1 MSENTHHHTYEA
13 ALVTGG
19 GRGIGAAV
27 AVRLA
32 EAGFDV
38 ALTYERDE
46 DAAAKVVTAVEG
58 HGRRGLALR
67 VDAADADATVRAV
80 DRVAEAFGRLDVL
93 VNNAAV
99 FPVGPHDG
107 HTVEEIDRVL
117 AVNVRAPFLAS
128 RAAARHMDGGG
139 RIITVGS
146 NVANRV
152 PFGGLTL
159 YTLSKSALTGMTR
172 GLARDLGPRGITV
185 AQVDPGPTDTD
196 TNPADGPNA
205 DGIRSLVPLGRFARP
220 DEIAESVVHLAGPGA
235 RFITGAVLAVDGGI
249 NA

>member
-1 MSENTHHHTYEA
+1 MNENTHHTAEA

-46 DAAAKVVTAVEG
+46 QAAAEVVSLIEK

-67 VDAADADATVRAV
+67 ADASDADAVTGAV
-80 DRVAEAFGRLDVL
+80 DRAAAEFGRLDVL

-128 RAAARHMDGGG
+128 RAAARHMDGDG
-139 RIITVGS
+139 RIVTVGS
-146 NVANRV
+146 NVATRV

-159 YTLSKSALTGMTR
+159 YTLSKSALAGMTR

-220 DEIAESVVHLAGPGA
+220 AEIAETVAHLVGPGG
-235 RFITGAVLAVDGGI
+235 RFITGAVLPVDGGI

>member
-1 MSENTHHHTYEA
+1 MNENTRHTNEA
-13 ALVTGG
+13 ALITGG
-19 GRGIGAAV
+19 SRGIGAAI

-32 EAGFDV
+32 EEGLDV

-46 DAAAKVVTAVEG
+46 EAAAKVVEAVEER
-58 HGRRGLALR
+58 GRRGLALR
-67 VDAADADATVRAV
+67 ADAADADAVTGAV
-80 DRVAEAFGRLDVL
+80 DRVAAEFGRLDVL
-93 VNNAAV
+93 VNNAAL
-99 FPVGPHDG
+99 FPFGPFDEP
-107 HTVEEIDRVL
+107 TVEEIDRVL
-117 AVNVRAPFLAS
+117 AINVRAPFLAA
-128 RAAARHMDGGG
+128 RAAVRHMDGDG

-146 NVANRV
+146 NVAVRV

-159 YTLSKSALTGMTR
+159 YTLSKSALAGMTR

-196 TNPADGPNA
+196 ANPADGPNA

-220 DEIAESVVHLAGPGA
+220 EEIAGTVAHLVGPGG
-235 RFITGAVLAVDGGI
+235 RFITGTVIGVDGGI

>member
-1 MSENTHHHTYEA
+1 MSENMDHTAEA

-32 EAGFDV
+32 GAGFDV
-38 ALTYERDE
+38 ALTYERDG
-46 DAAAKVVTAVEG
+46 DAAAKVVAAVEEY
-58 HGRRGLALR
+58 GRRGLALR
-67 VDAADADATVRAV
+67 ADAADPDAVTEAV
-80 DRVAEAFGRLDVL
+80 DRAAAAFGRLDVL

-99 FPVGPHDG
+99 FPVGPFDG
-107 HTVEEIDRVL
+107 HTVEEVDRVL
-117 AVNVRAPFLAS
+117 AVNVRAPFLAA

-146 NVANRV
+146 NVATRV

-159 YTLSKSALTGMTR
+159 YTLSKSALAGMTR

-185 AQVDPGPTDTD
+185 AQVDPGPTDTG

-220 DEIAESVVHLAGPGA
+220 EEIAGTVAHLAGPEG
-235 RFITGAVLAVDGGI
+235 RFITGAVLPVDGGI

>member
-1 MSENTHHHTYEA
+1 MSEKTHHSTEA

-32 EAGFDV
+32 EAGFDI

-46 DAAAKVVTAVEG
+46 QAAAKVVAAVEE

-67 VDAADADATVRAV
+67 ADAADADAVTGAV
-80 DRVAEAFGRLDVL
+80 DRAAAAFGRLDVL

-99 FPVGPHDG
+99 FPFGPHDG
-107 HTVEEIDRVL
+107 HTVEEVDRVL

-139 RIITVGS
+139 RIVTVGS
-146 NVANRV
+146 NVATRV

-159 YTLSKSALTGMTR
+159 YTLSKSALAGMTR

-196 TNPADGPNA
+196 ANPADGPNA

-220 DEIAESVVHLAGPGA
+220 EEIADTVAHMVGPGG